1 MIVNDIL
8 LFNDGL
14 ENIRIYSLFIP
25 QKETPEGNAF
35 LINVLLYR
43 KANDYT
49 EKKNVDFYKLFDFS
63 KVMTV

>member
-35 LINVLLYR
+35 LINVLLYQ
-43 KANDYT
+43 KANNYT
-49 EKKNVDFYKLFDFS
+49 EKKRRFL
-63 KVMTV
+63 

>member
-1 MIVNDIL
+1 MIVNDIH

-49 EKKNVDFYKLFDFS
+49 EKKTSIFISYLTFQK
-63 KVMTV
+63 

>member
-49 EKKNVDFYKLFDFS
+49 EEKKTSIFISYLTFQK
-63 KVMTV
+63 

>member
-14 ENIRIYSLFIP
+14 ENIRIYSLCIP

-49 EKKNVDFYKLFDFS
+49 GKKTSIFKSYLTFQK
-63 KVMTV
+63 

>member
-43 KANDYT
+43 KANDYA
-49 EKKNVDFYKLFDFS
+49 KKKTSIFISYLTFQK
-63 KVMTV
+63 

>member
-49 EKKNVDFYKLFDFS
+49 EKKNVDF
-63 KVMTV
+63 

>member
-49 EKKNVDFYKLFDFS
+49 EEKKRRFL
-63 KVMTV
+63 KVI